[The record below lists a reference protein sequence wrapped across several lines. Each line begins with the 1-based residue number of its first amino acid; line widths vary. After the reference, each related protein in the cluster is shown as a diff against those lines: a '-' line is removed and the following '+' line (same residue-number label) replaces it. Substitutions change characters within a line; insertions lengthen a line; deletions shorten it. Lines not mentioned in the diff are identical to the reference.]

1 MGIVKGAQYNLLVG
15 LMAFFVVGYRKLIYV
30 SRGGVVRETST
41 WLTRHRELL
50 EWSEVRFVTIIYRGN
65 SAMVF
70 LERDSLGWKA
80 LFEKDQIPQLKKLF
94 QEYMPEVEINEMS
107 Q

>member
-1 MGIVKGAQYNLLVG
+1 
-15 LMAFFVVGYRKLIYV
+15 MAFVVVGYRKLIYV

-50 EWSEVRFVTIIYRGN
+50 EWGEVRFITIMYRGN

-94 QEYMPEVEINEMS
+94 QEYMPEVEINEIS

>member
-1 MGIVKGAQYNLLVG
+1 
-15 LMAFFVVGYRKLIYV
+15 MAFFVVGYRKLVYV

-41 WLTRHRELL
+41 WLTHHRELL
-50 EWSEVRFVTIIYRGN
+50 EWSGVRFVTIMYRGN

-70 LERDSLGWKA
+70 LERDSMGWKL

-94 QEYMPEVEINEMS
+94 QEHMPEVEIDEISNGA
-107 Q
+107 